1 MQDRIPDP
9 LKPEASP
16 SATGSWP
23 AGPSPEGAGTG
34 SDLSADETPTVR
46 RGPSGGSGSGLA
58 HVSGSGS
65 GSGLAMGSGS
75 RLVVGSGSGGGLG
88 RGPME
93 VGLPSNGD
101 RLDSFE
107 IQQAIG
113 VGGMGAVFR
122 ALDVRLDRFVALKV
136 LPPGQSHEAENV
148 RRFYQE
154 GRAAARLDHENI
166 ARVFTIGQDKS
177 LHYIAFEYIDGT
189 TIRQRVEQ
197 RGPLPVAEAINFT
210 LQIAGAL
217 VHASERGVVHRDIK
231 PSNIIVT
238 PHGRAKLVDM
248 GLARRFER
256 EGADEGLTQSNMTLG
271 TFDYISPEQARDPR
285 SVDVR
290 SDLYSLGCTIY
301 HMLTG
306 QPPFPGGTVL
316 QKLLSHREEPAPDVR
331 VLNPA
336 VPSDLATI
344 VLKLMAKDPDRR
356 YQTPEQL
363 VRDLLTLAGALGLRS
378 ISPEGLV
385 WMNAAP
391 KAPGWER
398 HLFWGL
404 PAAVLLLVVGA
415 LIWVGQEPP
424 GQTNLAM
431 TPDELIDSVASSSLS
446 SPPSPSPPPVG
457 GEGDGSSAPPA
468 GPDGSA
474 QGSGSAP
481 APDRSPSAVPTRPD
495 EATGPARPAGE
506 TRERRVRSDED
517 LRTVL
522 RSEPPGSTIVLADD
536 GPYRLAPAGEG
547 DAPIRAEVT
556 IRAADGARPVVEAAA
571 TNGYSSAARPLLH
584 FAGGRVTIEGLTFQ
598 LGSGTAS
605 TGPAIQAEG
614 TALTLSRCTFRGSG
628 QPAALELIGPSPAA
642 LNSGDPVPAAMPVVL
657 ETCTVAGGTVGIS
670 SRGLMTLGLRDCL
683 VAARGPAVWFNNAP
697 PSPNAFSFDFGTEV
711 EPAPQAGQPV
721 PARLMLDHVSM
732 LAGADPILRF
742 AATSARVEVSD
753 SLFAPTQ
760 TLDRFAAGPPT
771 LVAIDD
777 PDRLHWMGFG
787 NLYARIG
794 IFLWP
799 TGDPKGRPRVFEFET
814 WARGASTAEARSR
827 FTTEH
832 VWAESDPVASLMR
845 GMSASQAFRPTV
857 AGVFPADRTRPGP
870 GSTLVGAR
878 RSVSGAIEPIV
889 PAGGDPA
896 TATTTAQPP
905 ANAVANPA
913 RITGFDTDPM
923 TPGPMVLMPEAP
935 DEPPRVATA
944 PRSRPRP
951 SEPVEG
957 EAPPIVFPLFGPP
970 EGPAPDAADRAEAA
984 RAADVPRPS
993 LPVDPGREDEADE
1006 PARSD
1011 EAGEPVIRTGSQF
1024 LGRLGRLGPKGGVLR
1039 LASDARIDLPGRAL
1053 SGSGIVEIVAE
1064 PGPGRPVLRLRAAE
1078 PGAADA
1084 DGWSF
1089 LLRVVP
1095 QAELQLRGIDLVLD
1109 GESVVGSDQGPR
1121 AAFGLD
1127 PDATLELVDCSVT
1140 IAGPAD
1146 GAAVVRLLADRRPES
1161 PMDPGFSRM
1170 PGILPSPKE
1179 GRSFPANLRMVDSLI
1194 RSAGDLVDVAPEAQL
1209 DELQLSNVVAS
1220 CGGSL
1225 VAGHGRSAG
1234 PGLGSG
1240 SGPGADA
1247 PAEARLVVSLRRAT
1261 VVARGGI
1268 VRLSSSADQPALPR
1282 VELTARQSI
1291 LATGP
1296 DGGALFRVEG
1306 QGELDDLS
1314 DRIRI
1319 VESREVAYHRIDEY
1333 RRDQTAQPG
1342 TLPVVLDRDE
1352 WALSLGRTEA
1362 DARHGD
1368 VGFRSRRGPE
1378 ADPLTLAPDDVR
1390 LDPNGPA
1397 ANLGPDLN
1405 RIPDPPTPATPG
1417 NTPRSPSAEVIER
1430 LRRAFPGFP

>member
-1 MQDRIPDP
+1 MQDRTPEHP
-9 LKPEASP
+9 KPEASP

-23 AGPSPEGAGTG
+23 AGPPPGEEEGIGAE
-34 SDLSADETPTVR
+34 LSVDETPTVR
-46 RGPSGGSGSGLA
+46 RAPSGNSGSGF
-58 HVSGSGS
+58 GS
-65 GSGLAMGSGS
+65 AMGSGS

-197 RGPLPVAEAINFT
+197 RGPLPVSEAINFT

-238 PHGRAKLVDM
+238 PQGRAKLVDM

-290 SDLYSLGCTIY
+290 SDLYSLGCTMY

-331 VLNPA
+331 GLNPS
-336 VPSDLATI
+336 VPADLATI
-344 VLKLMAKDPDRR
+344 ILKLMAKDPDRR

-363 VRDLLTLAGALGLRS
+363 VRDLLTLAGVLGLRS

-385 WMNAAP
+385 WMSAAP
-391 KAPGWER
+391 RAPGWER
-398 HLFWGL
+398 HLIWGL
-404 PAAVLLLVVGA
+404 PTGVLLLVVGA
-415 LIWVGQEPP
+415 LIWLGQEPP
-424 GQTNLAM
+424 SSPSLPM
-431 TPDELIDSVASSSLS
+431 TPDELINSVASSSKSLS
-446 SPPSPSPPPVG
+446 VEPPRRSPPPIRPEVRA
-457 GEGDGSSAPPA
+457 SSEP
-468 GPDGSA
+468 SV
-474 QGSGSAP
+474 
-481 APDRSPSAVPTRPD
+481 PDRSPAAPSRVD
-495 EATGPARPAGE
+495 EATGSARSVAE

-517 LRTVL
+517 LRMVL

-536 GPYRLAPAGEG
+536 GPYRLTPAGEQEP
-547 DAPIRAEVT
+547 PIRAEVT
-556 IRAADGARPVVEAAA
+556 IRAADGARPVVELAASD
-571 TNGYSSAARPLLH
+571 GFSSGSRPLLH
-584 FAGGRVTIEGLTFQ
+584 FVGGRVTIEGLTFQ
-598 LGSGTAS
+598 LGSGSVS
-605 TGPAIQAEG
+605 TGAAIQAEG
-614 TALTLSRCTFRGSG
+614 TALTLSRCFFRGSG
-628 QPAALELIGPSPAA
+628 QPAALELIGPSPSP
-642 LNSGDPVPAAMPVVL
+642 LTSGDPVPAAMPVVL
-657 ETCTVAGGTVGIS
+657 ETCTIAGGTVGILS
-670 SRGLMTLGLRDCL
+670 KGLMTLGLRDCL
-683 VAARGPAVWFNNAP
+683 VAARGPAVWFNNASA
-697 PSPNAFSFDFGTEV
+697 SPNAFSFDFGTEV
-711 EPAPQAGQPV
+711 EPAPQVSQPV
-721 PARLMLDHVSM
+721 PARLMLDHVSI

-742 AATSARVEVSD
+742 AATTARVEVSD

-760 TLDRFAAGPPT
+760 ELDRFAAGPPT

-799 TGDPKGRPRVFEFET
+799 TSDPKSRPRVFEFDT

-832 VWAESDPVASLMR
+832 VWAESDPVASLMQ
-845 GMSASQAFRPTV
+845 GIPASQAFRPTV
-857 AGVFPADRTRPGP
+857 AGVFPSDRDRPGL

-878 RSVSGAIEPIV
+878 RSLSGAIEPV
-889 PAGGDPA
+889 LPAGAPV
-896 TATTTAQPP
+896 TASTSPP
-905 ANAVANPA
+905 NPA

-923 TPGPMVLMPEAP
+923 TPGPMVLMPDDP
-935 DEPPRVATA
+935 DDPPRVAES
-944 PRSRPRP
+944 PRRRPRP
-951 SEPVEG
+951 MEPVEG
-957 EAPPIVFPLFGPP
+957 EAPPLSLPLFGPP
-970 EGPAPDAADRAEAA
+970 ERPTSDAEERAEAA
-984 RAADVPRPS
+984 RVPDVPDPPP
-993 LPVDPGREDEADE
+993 LPRTVEDEQEDANRDVGKTE
-1006 PARSD
+1006 NPSD
-1011 EAGEPVIRTGSQF
+1011 KPIIRTASQF
-1024 LGRLGRLGPKGGVLR
+1024 LDGLGRLGPKGGVLR
-1039 LASDARIDLPGRAL
+1039 LASDAQIDLPGGTR

-1064 PGPGRPVLRLRAAE
+1064 PGPERPVIRLRSAA
-1078 PGAADA
+1078 PGAAGPE
-1084 DGWSF
+1084 GWSF
-1089 LLRVVP
+1089 LMRVVP
-1095 QAELQLRGIDLVLD
+1095 QGELQLRGIDLVLD
-1109 GESVVGSDQGPR
+1109 SDSVTGSNLSPR
-1121 AAFGLD
+1121 AAFGVE

-1140 IAGPAD
+1140 ID
-1146 GAAVVRLLADRRPES
+1146 GSSDAAVVRLIAGGEPADGPT
-1161 PMDPGFSRM
+1161 DPGFVRM
-1170 PGILPSPKE
+1170 PGTLPMPGE
-1179 GRSFPANLRMVDSLI
+1179 VPAFPANLRIVDSLI
-1194 RSAGDLVDVAPEAQL
+1194 RSAGNLIDVAPYAQL

-1220 CGGSL
+1220 SGGSL
-1225 VAGHGRSAG
+1225 VVGHGRS
-1234 PGLGSG
+1234 PGQGN
-1240 SGPGADA
+1240 DEED
-1247 PAEARLVVSLRRAT
+1247 EARLAVSLRRAT
-1261 VVARGGI
+1261 VVAHGGV
-1268 VRLSSSADQPALPR
+1268 VRLSSSADQPVLPR
-1282 VELTARQSI
+1282 VEITARQSI

-1306 QGELDDLS
+1306 QGALENLS
-1314 DRIRI
+1314 DHIRI

-1352 WALSLGRTEA
+1352 WTLSLGRTEA

-1368 VGFRSRRGPE
+1368 IGFLSRLGPE
-1378 ADPLTLAPDDVR
+1378 RDPQSLEPDDVR
-1390 LDPNGPA
+1390 LAPDSPA
-1397 ANLGPDLN
+1397 AELGPDLD
-1405 RIPDPPTPATPG
+1405 RIPDPPPPPA
-1417 NTPRSPSAEVIER
+1417 NTSRTPSAEVIER
-1430 LRRAFPGFP
+1430 LRRAFPSFP

>member
-1 MQDRIPDP
+1 
-9 LKPEASP
+9 
-16 SATGSWP
+16 
-23 AGPSPEGAGTG
+23 
-34 SDLSADETPTVR
+34 
-46 RGPSGGSGSGLA
+46 
-58 HVSGSGS
+58 
-65 GSGLAMGSGS
+65 MGSGS
-75 RLVVGSGSGGGLG
+75 RLVVGPGSGGGLG

-197 RGPLPVAEAINFT
+197 RGPLPVSEAINFT

-238 PHGRAKLVDM
+238 PQGRAKLVDM

-331 VLNPA
+331 VLNPS
-336 VPSDLATI
+336 VPSDLAVI

-385 WMNAAP
+385 WINAAP
-391 KAPGWER
+391 RAPGWER

-404 PAAVLLLVVGA
+404 PAGVLLLVVGV
-415 LIWVGQEPP
+415 LIWVGQDRPTSP
-424 GQTNLAM
+424 GLPM
-431 TPDELIDSVASSSLS
+431 TPDELIDSVASSSSLS
-446 SPPSPSPPPVG
+446 SSSSSSGSTSVPNPLIGPDRTSPA
-457 GEGDGSSAPPA
+457 APP
-468 GPDGSA
+468 D
-474 QGSGSAP
+474 P
-481 APDRSPSAVPTRPD
+481 ARSAVVPNRVD
-495 EATGPARPAGE
+495 EATGPARKMAE

-517 LRTVL
+517 LRMVL

-536 GPYRLAPAGEG
+536 GPYRLAPASEGE
-547 DAPIRAEVT
+547 APIRAEVT
-556 IRAADGARPVVEAAA
+556 IRAADGARPVVELAA
-571 TNGYSSAARPLLH
+571 TDGFSSSARPLLH
-584 FAGGRVTIEGLTFQ
+584 FVGGRVTIEGLTFQ
-598 LGSGTAS
+598 LGSGSAS

-614 TALTLSRCTFRGSG
+614 TALTLSRCFLRGSG

-657 ETCTVAGGTVGIS
+657 ETCTIAGGTVGIS

-697 PSPNAFSFDFGTEV
+697 PSPNAFSFDFGTEI
-711 EPAPQAGQPV
+711 EPAPQVIQQV
-721 PARLMLDHVSM
+721 PARLVLDHVSM

-742 AATSARVEVSD
+742 AATNARVEVSD

-760 TLDRFAAGPPT
+760 ELDPFAAGPPT

-799 TGDPKGRPRVFEFET
+799 TNDPKSRPRVFEFET
-814 WARGASTAEARSR
+814 WARSPSTAEARSR

-832 VWAESDPVASLMR
+832 VWAEPDPAAALIR
-845 GMSASQAFRPTV
+845 GEMTASQAFRPTV
-857 AGVFPADRTRPGP
+857 AGVFPADRTRPGL

-878 RSVSGAIEPIV
+878 RSLSGAIEPV
-889 PAGGDPA
+889 LPA
-896 TATTTAQPP
+896 TDPVTASTNT
-905 ANAVANPA
+905 ASPA

-935 DEPPRVATA
+935 DEPPRIQNETG
-944 PRSRPRP
+944 PSRPRP
-951 SEPVEG
+951 LEPVEG
-957 EAPPIVFPLFGPP
+957 EAPPMLAPTLVGPLL
-970 EGPAPDAADRAEAA
+970 
-984 RAADVPRPS
+984 PRPV
-993 LPVDPGREDEADE
+993 LGEDRGEMPRVTEVPEPTMPETDDADE
-1006 PARSD
+1006 LI
-1011 EAGEPVIRTGSQF
+1011 IRTASQF
-1024 LGRLGRLGPKGGVLR
+1024 QEQLRNLGPKGGVLR
-1039 LASDARIDLPGRAL
+1039 IASDARLNLPSGMR
-1053 SGSGIVEIVAE
+1053 SGSGIVEIEGE
-1064 PGPGRPVLRLRAAE
+1064 PGADRPVLRLRSLE
-1078 PGAADA
+1078 PGLVGS

-1089 LLRVVP
+1089 LMRVEA
-1095 QAELQLRGIDLVLD
+1095 QGELQLRGIDLVLD
-1109 GESVVGSDQGPR
+1109 SESVVGSTLSPR

-1140 IAGPAD
+1140 IDGPVNST
-1146 GAAVVRLLADRRPES
+1146 VVRLLADEPPED
-1161 PMDPGFSRM
+1161 PMGPGFGRI
-1170 PGILPSPKE
+1170 PGTLPSEVE
-1179 GRSFPANLRMVDSLI
+1179 GPAAPAGLRIVDSLI
-1194 RSAGDLVDVAPEAQL
+1194 RSVGNLVDVAPDAQL
-1209 DELQLSNVVAS
+1209 DELRLSNVVAS

-1225 VAGHGRSAG
+1225 VLGHGRS
-1234 PGLGSG
+1234 PGFTEL
-1240 SGPGADA
+1240 DA
-1247 PAEARLVVSLRRAT
+1247 TETRLALSLRRAT
-1261 VVARGGI
+1261 VVAHGGI
-1268 VRLSSSADQPALPR
+1268 VRLSSSADQPLLPR
-1282 VELTARQSI
+1282 AEITARESI

-1352 WALSLGRTEA
+1352 WTLSLGRTEA
-1362 DARHGD
+1362 EPRHGD
-1368 VGFRSRRGPE
+1368 IGFLSRLGPE
-1378 ADPLTLAPDDVR
+1378 RDPRTIEPEDVR
-1390 LDPNGPA
+1390 LDPAGA
-1397 ANLGPDLN
+1397 AADLGPDLD
-1405 RIPDPPTPATPG
+1405 RIPDPPPPSADPS
-1417 NTPRSPSAEVIER
+1417 RSPSAEVIER
-1430 LRRAFPGFP
+1430 LRRAFPSFP